1 MRIVFCLLLFGLF
14 ACEPAPPNQDAIQ
27 QEIKGLESDIR
38 NNPTI
43 LDTGKALKVVD
54 LYLQFQR
61 LYPNDSLSPE
71 YLFKAAD
78 VSRGTGRFE
87 QALHLLKSFEMAYP
101 AHPRRAVCVFL
112 QGYIYQN
119 DLSSF
124 ALADQAYQRFLENF
138 PNHPLA
144 PEARNMQAMMQI
156 PEAELMDRFRSG
168 KGLSQDSPD
177 SSQTP

>member
-1 MRIVFCLLLFGLF
+1 MRIVFCFLLLGLF
-14 ACEPAPPNQDAIQ
+14 ACEPAPPDQDAIK
-27 QEIKGLESDIR
+27 QEIAGLESEIR
-38 NNPTI
+38 SNPTN

-61 LYPNDSLSPE
+61 LYPQDSLSPE

-87 QALHLLKSFEMAYP
+87 QALHLLKSFELAYP
-101 AHPRRAVCVFL
+101 MHPRKAVCIFL

-124 ALADQAYQRFLENF
+124 ALADQAYQRFLEDF

-156 PEAELMDRFRSG
+156 PEGELMERFRSG
-168 KGLSQDSPD
+168 KGLKNESADSTQMP
-177 SSQTP
+177 

>member
-1 MRIVFCLLLFGLF
+1 MRLVFCFLCLGLF
-14 ACEPAPPNQDAIQ
+14 ACEPAPPDQDDIK
-27 QEIKGLESDIR
+27 QEIASLESDLKSNISV
-38 NNPTI
+38 
-43 LDTGKALKVVD
+43 LDTGKALKAVD
-54 LYLQFQR
+54 LYLQYQR
-61 LYPNDSLSPE
+61 LYPKDSISPE

-87 QALHLLKSFEMAYP
+87 QALQLLKSFELAYP
-101 AHPRRAVCVFL
+101 GHPRRAVCIFL

-124 ALADQAYQRFLENF
+124 ALADQAYQRFLEGF

-156 PEAELMDRFRSG
+156 PESELMERFKSG
-168 KGLSQDSPD
+168 KGIQNQTADSTQLP
-177 SSQTP
+177 

>member
-1 MRIVFCLLLFGLF
+1 MRLVFCLLFLSLL

-27 QEIKGLESDIR
+27 QEIASLESDLRGNIA
-38 NNPTI
+38 N
-43 LDTGKALKVVD
+43 LDTGKALKAVD

-61 LYPNDSLSPE
+61 LYPKDSLSPE

-87 QALHLLKSFEMAYP
+87 QALQLLKSFELAYP
-101 AHPRRAVCVFL
+101 GHPRRAVCIFL

-124 ALADQAYQRFLENF
+124 ALADQAYQRFLNSF

-144 PEARNMQAMMQI
+144 QEARNMQAMMAI
-156 PEAELMDRFRSG
+156 PENEVIQRFQEG
-168 KGLSQDSPD
+168 KGLPGNSQDSIQAP
-177 SSQTP
+177 